1 MPAPRRART
10 RLACRLAAV
19 VVAAA
24 LALLP
29 VAQTGDPLRP
39 LLAWLAGLGLL
50 LAAGA
55 AWHPAALLGPALTVL
70 LAGYTVVLL
79 GLGGRVHA
87 WAPVVGAGLLLFGE
101 LACWAREAHPLV
113 RDEPPATTARAA
125 VLAAS
130 VVTALGLGALVL
142 LAAGLPA
149 GGALARLA
157 VGVLAATAT
166 FALVAVAARPTITR

>member
-1 MPAPRRART
+1 
-10 RLACRLAAV
+10 
-19 VVAAA
+19 
-24 LALLP
+24 
-29 VAQTGDPLRP
+29 
-39 LLAWLAGLGLL
+39 
-50 LAAGA
+50 
-55 AWHPAALLGPALTVL
+55 
-70 LAGYTVVLL
+70 
-79 GLGGRVHA
+79 
-87 WAPVVGAGLLLFGE
+87 
-101 LACWAREAHPLV
+101 
-113 RDEPPATTARAA
+113 